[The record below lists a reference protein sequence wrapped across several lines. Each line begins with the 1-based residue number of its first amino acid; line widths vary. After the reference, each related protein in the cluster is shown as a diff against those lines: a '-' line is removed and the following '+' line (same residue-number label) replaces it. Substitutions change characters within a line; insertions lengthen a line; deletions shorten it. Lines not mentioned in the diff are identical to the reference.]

1 MGEYGKE
8 EIQAMEAK
16 DEKDELAMVP
26 MTTITKSGKL
36 RSEGAAEQ
44 RETYGRGIAK
54 GLFSAMQE
62 DEFKAKVGLRLDWK
76 KEKADLDKEV
86 RSHRKTMPSTSSIFG
101 FAKEL
106 VNAMGGDLEGRDD
119 PQDTMTW
126 EILSLVIARDIQLA
140 NFHPEIAVTEIPN
153 IVGMANGQGGES
165 IVAHERQGDK
175 LI

>member
-1 MGEYGKE
+1 MGEYKKE
-8 EIQAMEAK
+8 EIQAMEMI

-36 RSEGAAEQ
+36 RSEGSAEQ

-54 GLFSAMQE
+54 NLFSAMQE
-62 DEFKAKVGLRLDWK
+62 DEFKAKVGMRLDWK
-76 KEKADLDKEV
+76 KEKADLEKEV
-86 RSHRKTMPSTSSIFG
+86 RSHRKTMPSTSSIFY

-106 VNAMGGDLEGRDD
+106 VNSMGGDLSGRDD

-140 NFHPEIAVTEIPN
+140 TFHPEIALTEMPKVVQIPN
-153 IVGMANGQGGES
+153 TKGGES
-165 IVAHERQGDK
+165 IAAA
-175 LI
+175 